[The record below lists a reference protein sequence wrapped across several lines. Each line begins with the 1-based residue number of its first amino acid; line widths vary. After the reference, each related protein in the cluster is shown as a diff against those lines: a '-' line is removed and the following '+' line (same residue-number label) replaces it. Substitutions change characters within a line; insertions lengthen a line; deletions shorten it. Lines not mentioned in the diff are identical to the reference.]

1 MKIDEIREL
10 MTLLENSKLNVLEI
24 SRPDGKIRLE
34 KAGVSGLASMAAVAA
49 PEAPAPAYEYETP
62 AAAQTTSVEAAPATA
77 APVGK
82 PVKSPMVGVFYTSPA
97 PGEEPFV
104 SVGSRVEKGDVLC
117 IVEAMKLMNE
127 ITADTAGE
135 ITEVCVADGEI
146 VEFGQPLFYV
156 K

>member
-1 MKIDEIREL
+1 MKIDEIKEL
-10 MTLLENSKLNVLEI
+10 VTLLENSKLNVLEI
-24 SRPDGKIRLE
+24 SESDSKIRLE
-34 KAGVSGLASMAAVAA
+34 KANPAVVATALAGNVQDFKAISS
-49 PEAPAPAYEYETP
+49 EYEQKVKADP
-62 AAAQTTSVEAAPATA
+62 VAGQTDSEIAH
-77 APVGK
+77 PVGK

-97 PGEEPFV
+97 PEEDPFV

-127 ITADTAGE
+127 IVADIGGE
-135 ITEVCVADGEI
+135 ITEVCGKDGDI